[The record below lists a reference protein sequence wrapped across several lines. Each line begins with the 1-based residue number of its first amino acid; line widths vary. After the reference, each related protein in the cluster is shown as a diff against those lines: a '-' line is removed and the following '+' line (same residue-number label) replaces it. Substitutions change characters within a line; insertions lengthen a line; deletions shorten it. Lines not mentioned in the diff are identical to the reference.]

1 VYGGMTMMNGKRL
14 RIFLLTAAMCS
25 TGAAGATGFEMT
37 GAGAAGTALAA
48 AAAKPAAAKPA
59 AAKPARSMAEIAYD
73 FFRHKGLT
81 KAQAAGI
88 VGNLV
93 QESSARPGAIQE
105 GGPGRGIAQWSVGG
119 RWDQSPK
126 DNVTWYAHLHH
137 GNPWQLKMQLGFIW
151 YELTAFPG
159 YGLKELRAART
170 VAAATKAFE
179 AHYEVCGE
187 CNEPRRIAQAQVALR
202 EYGG

>member
-1 VYGGMTMMNGKRL
+1 
-14 RIFLLTAAMCS
+14 MCFA
-25 TGAAGATGFEMT
+25 GAAGAAPVAMARGAGSTTGT
-37 GAGAAGTALAA
+37 GVAGAALAA
-48 AAAKPAAAKPA
+48 VDKPPAAK
-59 AAKPARSMAEIAYD
+59 RSMAEIAYD

-119 RWDQSPK
+119 RWDKSLK
-126 DNVTWYAHLHH
+126 DNVTWYAHLHN
-137 GNPWQLKMQLGFIW
+137 GNPWQLSMQLGFIW
-151 YELTAFPG
+151 YELTSFPG

-170 VAAATKAFE
+170 VAEATRAFE